1 MPISGG
7 LSGIWDYA
15 KGMFGNEPQQVPNQP
30 GTEQIPQDTQS
41 IQALFGGDP
50 NTANKQAASPVG
62 IAKEDLEKQGMVAN
76 KDGNFYPSG
85 SSSSSEMMYK
95 LDPESGQYVLAPN
108 YKSSGGLMDFT
119 PMPGAGAQFAG
130 QIGKTAA
137 TVGMALRPDN
147 PLNAILNAAG
157 GMDGSQGSNPQF
169 DTNLTEESYMKPSEQ
184 GQSETI
190 NWKNVMDDSPTRP
203 TMRNTMPEEI
213 FTGKPTLA
221 PEVKNPVEKS
231 ENRWWEKGQQN
242 TGSSYNLL
250 GNSLREVRR

>member
-30 GTEQIPQDTQS
+30 GTDQIPQDTQS
-41 IQALFGGDP
+41 IEALFGGNP
-50 NTANKQAASPVG
+50 NAANKQAASPVG
-62 IAKEDLEKQGMVAN
+62 MAKEDLEKQGMVAN

-130 QIGKTAA
+130 QIGRTAA

-147 PLNAILNAAG
+147 PLNAILNAR
-157 GMDGSQGSNPQF
+157 
-169 DTNLTEESYMKPSEQ
+169 LTIFSLFFEVSLGISTLLTLNMLLSDKTFPVLNKII
-184 GQSETI
+184 TI
-190 NWKNVMDDSPTRP
+190 YIIKIKFF
-203 TMRNTMPEEI
+203 I
-213 FTGKPTLA
+213 F
-221 PEVKNPVEKS
+221 S
-231 ENRWWEKGQQN
+231 
-242 TGSSYNLL
+242 
-250 GNSLREVRR
+250 